1 MTAVSVGSSC
11 SYVGTMVGCS
21 VHRIVRG
28 AQVTAVSVGS
38 SCNPEVLA
46 QAERLA
52 LMREALQVCKGQF
65 NVWLVEYLDIFV
77 EENDDVYR
85 CDQAERASQWAL
97 DRYIQTSR
105 TIQMIKRNERSILIA
120 QATTVSVGS

>member
-1 MTAVSVGSSC
+1 
-11 SYVGTMVGCS
+11 MVGCS

-28 AQVTAVSVGS
+28 AQLTAVSVGS

-65 NVWLVEYLDIFV
+65 NVWLVEYLDSFV

-105 TIQMIKRNERSILIA
+105 TIQMIKRNERRILIA